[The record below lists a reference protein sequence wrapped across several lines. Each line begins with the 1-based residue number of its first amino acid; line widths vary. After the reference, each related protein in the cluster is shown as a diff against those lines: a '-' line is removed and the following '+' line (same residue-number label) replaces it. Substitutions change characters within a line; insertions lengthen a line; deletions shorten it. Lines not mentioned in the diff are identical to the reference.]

1 MENGNGRTKKM
12 RLGKNNARDRARRIS
27 QMPVDKKNRLEKEF
41 HGFIQD
47 FQFGGGDV
55 VRGLTGMSEYFSH
68 HAQKW
73 C

>member
-1 MENGNGRTKKM
+1 MTVTETENNRWAKG
-12 RLGKNNARDRARRIS
+12 ASRATHS
-27 QMPVDKKNRLEKEF
+27 PQ
-41 HGFIQD
+41 GFIQD
-47 FQFGGGDV
+47 FQFGGRDV

>member
-1 MENGNGRTKKM
+1 MKINILNLKQT
-12 RLGKNNARDRARRIS
+12 N
-27 QMPVDKKNRLEKEF
+27 Q
-41 HGFIQD
+41 GFIQD